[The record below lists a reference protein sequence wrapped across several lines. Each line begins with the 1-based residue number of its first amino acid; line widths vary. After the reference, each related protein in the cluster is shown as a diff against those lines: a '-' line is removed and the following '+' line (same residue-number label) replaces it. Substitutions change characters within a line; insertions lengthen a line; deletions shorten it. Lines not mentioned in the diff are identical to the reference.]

1 MTDKSWIS
9 SQGPFPP
16 RRPPAASGESG
27 GSRHLREPT
36 PRTGSTALCSSSPG
50 RWSQREP
57 EPQRGGGERPV
68 CPSRAPSPAPSL
80 LTGRFLPAG
89 AEQPAG
95 RQAPARTFRKQ
106 GQRPS
111 GRPARPAGHSRG
123 RQQRRTEESGANG
136 PPSLVPVTS
145 PRGQQTGQSDAREAG
160 ARRPGSR
167 GEACRP
173 RPPRGRTGTPSA
185 GATGTA

>member
-57 EPQRGGGERPV
+57 YRSAEAERAQFAPRGPPRLPPPCSQAG
-68 CPSRAPSPAPSL
+68 SY
-80 LTGRFLPAG
+80 PAG

-145 PRGQQTGQSDAREAG
+145 PRGRQTGQSDGREAG
-160 ARRPGSR
+160 ARRPGSP

>member
-50 RWSQREP
+50 CWSQREAESAQFAP
-57 EPQRGGGERPV
+57 RGPPRLPPPCSQAG
-68 CPSRAPSPAPSL
+68 SY
-80 LTGRFLPAG
+80 PAG

-123 RQQRRTEESGANG
+123 RQQRRTEESRANG

-145 PRGQQTGQSDAREAG
+145 PRGRQTGQSDAREAG

-167 GEACRP
+167 GKACRP